1 MTFLLPT
8 IRTFSVWPA
17 LLAGVPL
24 MAFDAGCART
34 PQLAVT
40 LARSVVA
47 EQVPLNG
54 SGYKVQSLHYDPV
67 LNRQWA
73 VIASCEHPGSPT
85 FAVPLNSPIP
95 NSSGAASVLHDAAPA
110 VVHAGEVIQ
119 AWQQG
124 ANLRI
129 EVAGRAEESGA
140 IGSRIRIRVLRT
152 EPESGEPLTV
162 TGIVRGRGNVEIG
175 Q

>member
-1 MTFLLPT
+1 
-8 IRTFSVWPA
+8 
-17 LLAGVPL
+17 

-34 PQLAVT
+34 PELAVS

-47 EQVPLNG
+47 EQVPLAA

-85 FAVPLNSPIP
+85 FAVPLNSPVP
-95 NSSGAASVLHDAAPA
+95 NSSKAASAMHDARPA
-110 VVHAGEVIQ
+110 VVHAGELVQ

-124 ANLRI
+124 TNLRL

-140 IGSRIRIRVLRT
+140 IGSRIRIRVLRAGS
-152 EPESGEPLTV
+152 ESGEPLTV

-175 Q
+175 K